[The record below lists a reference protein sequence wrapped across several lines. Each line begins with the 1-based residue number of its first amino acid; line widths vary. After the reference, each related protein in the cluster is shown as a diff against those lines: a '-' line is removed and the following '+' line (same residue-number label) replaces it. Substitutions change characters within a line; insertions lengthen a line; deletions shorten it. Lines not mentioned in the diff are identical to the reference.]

1 VLPYI
6 RRALGPAQLQA
17 ERVRLEL
24 TRPIGQAV
32 FGTASSSSRIRS
44 KIRWGGLEPPPRGS
58 QSRALP
64 GELRTW
70 GLPVGFDPT
79 PSRLRGGRSASL
91 SYRSG
96 LQGRDSSQTRP
107 EASRRRPEVNPRR
120 AAYEAAA
127 RPLSYPAPAIPP
139 EGFEPSRAR
148 GPRRSERRA
157 YAFRHGGKQSGS
169 GGNRTRIALGFNQ
182 PLYR

>member
-24 TRPIGQAV
+24 TRPIGPAV

-44 KIRWGGLEPPPRGS
+44 KIRWGGLEPPPRGP

-70 GLPVGFDPT
+70 GRSEEESSRRRPEANLLGHLRHPRPVSTRVPAIRPSLRNGAPGRVRSDDLPRTRRVLCQ
-79 PSRLRGGRSASL
+79 SELQER
-91 SYRSG
+91 G
-96 LQGRDSSQTRP
+96 LQGRDL
-107 EASRRRPEVNPRR
+107 SRRRPEAYPRR
-120 AAYEAAA
+120 ATYEAAA
-127 RPLSYPAPAIPP
+127 RPLSYPALCHTA
-139 EGFEPSRAR
+139 EGIRTLM
-148 GPRRSERRA
+148 
-157 YAFRHGGKQSGS
+157 GK
-169 GGNRTRIALGFNQ
+169 
-182 PLYR
+182 